1 MISRLRRQEGSVL
14 VIAILVTAMMTMV
27 GLAIFSV
34 VDTQQRE
41 SGTERVRESS
51 LNLNEAVIYAQGF
64 AMASSNQW
72 PGNAAA
78 AMPFSCTSAAA
89 TTPKCPDRDT
99 LAKASSANASLAN
112 FATTDFNADSTW
124 VTKVRDN
131 YGQLASSYVPSAAD
145 GPLTDS
151 NTGVTCPAPC
161 SWDFNGDRQL
171 WVQATTI
178 VRGRPRSIVARLQR
192 ELLTES
198 IPKAAVTA
206 GHFDVTN
213 NGNHGGAY
221 LIDGSGASIG
231 VRCDP
236 SLPSCADY
244 RDGQVS
250 PLPEQLPDSA
260 VPKPLMTAG
269 QLSRLRDRAIQDGK
283 YYPGCPPDDIR
294 GTIVWVENC
303 PYQKFTAST
312 ASNPCPPTLPSGF
325 SQQTCINTDKSP
337 GVLIWH
343 HGALEINGNVT
354 YIGLVYAV
362 NGSDDGV
369 NQSSGTVVTTQGG
382 GGIWGSVAIDGRGG
396 LDAGS
401 NGFNVKYNANV
412 FPQIQSY
419 GTAGLV
425 QNTWRELPPGS

>member
-1 MISRLRRQEGSVL
+1 MISRMRDQEGSVL
-14 VIAILVTAMMTMV
+14 VIAVLVTAMMVMV
-27 GLAIFSV
+27 GLATFSL
-34 VDTQQRE
+34 VDAQTRE

-51 LNLNEAVIYAQGF
+51 LNLNEGVIYAQGF

-72 PGNAAA
+72 PGTAAT
-78 AMPFSCTSAAA
+78 AMPASCTSAAA

-99 LAKASSANASLAN
+99 LAKASSSNASLAN
-112 FATTDFNADSTW
+112 FVTADFNASSTW

-131 YGQLASSYVPSAAD
+131 GGDLAASYNPAKAD
-145 GPLTDS
+145 DAQPGCSLT
-151 NTGVTCPAPC
+151 PC
-161 SWDFNGDRQL
+161 TYDANGDRQL
-171 WVQATTI
+171 WVQATTL
-178 VRGRPRSIVARLQR
+178 VRGRPRAIVARLQR

-198 IPKAAVTA
+198 IPQTAVTA
-206 GHFDVTN
+206 GHFATTN
-213 NGNHGGAY
+213 NGNHGGS
-221 LIDGSGASIG
+221 LLLDGTGGSIG

-236 SLPSCADY
+236 AQSACASY
-244 RDGQVS
+244 QSGQVS
-250 PLPEQLPDSA
+250 PSPTQLPPSQRA
-260 VPKPLMTAG
+260 LMTAG
-269 QLSRLRDRAIQDGK
+269 QLSRLKDRAIQDGK

-325 SQQTCINTDKSP
+325 SMQNCINTDQSP

-343 HGALEINGNVT
+343 HGALEISGNVT

-369 NQSSGTVVTTQGG
+369 SQSSDTVVTTQGG
-382 GGIWGSVAIDGRGG
+382 GGIWGAVAIDGSGG
-396 LDAGS
+396 LDVGS

>member
-1 MISRLRRQEGSVL
+1 MSRLRKQEGSVL

-72 PGNAAA
+72 PGNANA

-89 TTPKCPDRDT
+89 TVPKCPDRDT
-99 LAKASSANASLAN
+99 LAKASSSNPSLAN
-112 FATTDFNADSTW
+112 FATTDFNASSTW

-131 YGQLASSYVPSAAD
+131 YGQLASSYQPSLAD
-145 GPLTDS
+145 GALNGS
-151 NTGVTCPAPC
+151 LGSCAAPC

-192 ELLTES
+192 ELLTET
-198 IPKAAVTA
+198 IPQAAVTT

-213 NGNHGGAY
+213 NGKHGGSY

-236 SLPSCADY
+236 TLPSCADY

-250 PLPEQLPDSA
+250 PLPTQLPDSA
-260 VPKPLMTAG
+260 SPKPLMTAG

-294 GTIVWVENC
+294 GSVVWVENC

-325 SQQTCINTDKSP
+325 SQQKCINTDQSP

-343 HGALEINGNVT
+343 HGALEIGGNVT

-369 NQSSGTVVTTQGG
+369 SQSTGTVVTTQGG

-401 NGFNVKYNANV
+401 NGFNVKYNANI
-412 FPQIQSY
+412 FPNIKSY